1 MVNALNG
8 KCLDVSNASAQA
20 DANVQIYDDNGS
32 VAQRWYIYSYSGKYV
47 FKAACAPDCA
57 LDVENGSIENGTNM
71 EQWNF
76 TGAPCQLFEI
86 NKAESLGDVDLD
98 GKITLSDAITVMK
111 ASIDLVTLEGQGLL
125 NADINKDGII
135 NLYDALAIQRIT
147 INGN

>member
-1 MVNALNG
+1 M
-8 KCLDVSNASAQA
+8 
-20 DANVQIYDDNGS
+20 
-32 VAQRWYIYSYSGKYV
+32 
-47 FKAACAPDCA
+47 
-57 LDVENGSIENGTNM
+57 ENGSTENGTNIQ
-71 EQWNF
+71 QWNF